1 MMLTGKKFLLPV
13 LLSCLLLLL
22 CGCSRQEKSDGLT
35 VVASFYPVY
44 IAAANI
50 TDGVEGVELVSL
62 TGPQTGCLHDYQ
74 LSPQEMIA
82 LETADLLLVN
92 GAGMEAFL
100 DKATSAYPDLKV
112 VSASANIELLP
123 ENETG
128 NEPAKDEEGHDRQSG
143 GGNPHVWLSVAN
155 YMDYVENIAA
165 GLMAADP
172 GNAKLYKQNLAQ
184 YTDRLKALQS
194 KMHEQLRG
202 IKERRIITFHEA
214 FPYFAKEFGLEIAA
228 VIAQEPGTETSPEE
242 IARIIDTV
250 RKTGCQALFAEPQYS
265 SAVAE
270 TIARETGAKVYTLDP
285 VVTGEYR
292 KDAYEAAME
301 KNLATLLEA
310 LQ

>member
-1 MMLTGKKFLLPV
+1 MFKGKKLPV
-13 LLSCLLLLL
+13 PALVFCLLLLL
-22 CGCSRQEKSDGLT
+22 CGCSRPGKRDGLT

-50 TDGVEGVELVSL
+50 TDGVEGVELVNL

-74 LSPQEMIA
+74 LTPQEMIT
-82 LETADLLLVN
+82 LEEADLLIIN

-100 DKATSAYPDLKV
+100 EKATAAYPDLKV

-128 NEPAKDEEGHDRQSG
+128 E
-143 GGNPHVWLSVAN
+143 GNPHVWLSVSN
-155 YMDYVENIAA
+155 YMIYVKNITA

-172 GNAKLYKQNLAQ
+172 ANAKLYEKNLAQ
-184 YTDRLKALQS
+184 YTGRLKALQS
-194 KMHEQLRG
+194 KMHEQLQG
-202 IKERRIITFHEA
+202 TKERRIITFHEA
-214 FPYFAKEFGLEIAA
+214 FPYFAREFGLEIAA
-228 VIAQEPGTETSPEE
+228 VITQGTGREFSPED
-242 IARIIDTV
+242 IVRIIDIV
-250 RKTGCQALFAEPQYS
+250 LKTGCKALFAEPQYS

-270 TIARETGAKVYTLDP
+270 AIARETGSKVYTLDP
-285 VVTGEYR
+285 IVTGEYR

>member
-1 MMLTGKKFLLPV
+1 
-13 LLSCLLLLL
+13 
-22 CGCSRQEKSDGLT
+22 
-35 VVASFYPVY
+35 
-44 IAAANI
+44 
-50 TDGVEGVELVSL
+50 
-62 TGPQTGCLHDYQ
+62 
-74 LSPQEMIA
+74 
-82 LETADLLLVN
+82 
-92 GAGMEAFL
+92 
-100 DKATSAYPDLKV
+100 
-112 VSASANIELLP
+112 P

>member
-123 ENETG
+123 
-128 NEPAKDEEGHDRQSG
+128 
-143 GGNPHVWLSVAN
+143 
-155 YMDYVENIAA
+155 
-165 GLMAADP
+165 
-172 GNAKLYKQNLAQ
+172 
-184 YTDRLKALQS
+184 
-194 KMHEQLRG
+194 
-202 IKERRIITFHEA
+202 
-214 FPYFAKEFGLEIAA
+214 
-228 VIAQEPGTETSPEE
+228 
-242 IARIIDTV
+242 
-250 RKTGCQALFAEPQYS
+250 
-265 SAVAE
+265 
-270 TIARETGAKVYTLDP
+270 
-285 VVTGEYR
+285 
-292 KDAYEAAME
+292 
-301 KNLATLLEA
+301 
-310 LQ
+310 